1 MNELN
6 TQQIVLLCLLVS
18 FVSSIATGIT
28 TVSLLDQA
36 PDPVSQT
43 INRVVEK
50 TIERVVE
57 KPINESTG
65 SVERIVET
73 VVVNQED
80 LTIEAVQKNSNS
92 LVRLYSGSKVE
103 DRVFIGLGVVIDNT
117 GRIVTSS
124 SIGGLTNVVA
134 IFQQGEFEMKPLTT
148 TSPFSVYDISNPVE
162 STFIPATLSDSDNLQ
177 LAQSVILL
185 SGRQGNIVSTGII
198 NDLDVSLVGDVETVS
213 NIDAGIDVNKVLIGS
228 IILNLKGEIVGV
240 KIGSGTVN
248 DTTFLPVNNL
258 KNFLSTLSVE

>member
-1 MNELN
+1 MTAFLDISKLDSMLMSPVLAPSDISLLVEDMIKIFSHRTKAKGIDLLYELDESVSASLMLDVARLR
-6 TQQIVLLCLLVS
+6 QVLLNLVGNAVK
-18 FVSSIATGIT
+18 FTEEGRICV
-28 TVSLLDQA
+28 
-36 PDPVSQT
+36 
-43 INRVVEK
+43 RVRAWEK
-50 TIERVVE
+50 
-57 KPINESTG
+57 
-65 SVERIVET
+65 
-73 VVVNQED
+73 
-80 LTIEAVQKNSNS
+80 
-92 LVRLYSGSKVE
+92 
-103 DRVFIGLGVVIDNT
+103 VIDNT